1 MIEELPVDRADAPEP
16 VIQVGLPLTSDAL
29 NTLFAAAWPDHS
41 ERDWTPILSR
51 SLLWVSAKQQE
62 RLVGFV
68 NVAWDGD
75 RHAFLLDTTVHPGVQ
90 RRGVGTRLV
99 RAAAVATR
107 AHGVEWLHVDYE
119 PHLEAFYRGCG
130 FAPTRAG
137 LLRLAAPGQP
147 GVS

>member
-1 MIEELPVDRADAPEP
+1 MMKELPVDRGDAPES

-29 NTLFAAAWPDHS
+29 NTLVAAAWPDHS

-51 SLLWVSAKQQE
+51 SLLWVSATRQE

-68 NVAWDGD
+68 NVAWDGG
-75 RHAFLLDTTVHPGVQ
+75 RHAFLLDTTVHPAVQ
-90 RRGVGTRLV
+90 RRGLV

-107 AHGVEWLHVDYE
+107 AQGVEWLHVDYE
-119 PHLEAFYRGCG
+119 PHLEAFYRACG

-137 LLRLAAPGQP
+137 LLRLAAPDQP
-147 GVS
+147 RGS